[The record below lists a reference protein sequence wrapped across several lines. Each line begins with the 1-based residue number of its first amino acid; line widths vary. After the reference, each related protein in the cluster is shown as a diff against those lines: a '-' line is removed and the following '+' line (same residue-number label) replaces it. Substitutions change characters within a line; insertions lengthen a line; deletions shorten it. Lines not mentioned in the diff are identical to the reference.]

1 MMEDMSLFGTSNNES
16 DLEMVKRDG
25 SKLASVKN
33 QTTEICLAAVKD
45 YGLALEFVKKQTPAI
60 CLTAAKQNWKAFRF
74 VKQEILDEFENLIRT
89 KEG

>member
-33 QTTEICLAAVKD
+33 QTTEICLAAVKE
-45 YGLALEFVKKQTPAI
+45 YGNALQYVESQTPEV
-60 CLTAAKQNWKAFRF
+60 CLAA
-74 VKQEILDEFENLIRT
+74 VKRD
-89 KEG
+89 